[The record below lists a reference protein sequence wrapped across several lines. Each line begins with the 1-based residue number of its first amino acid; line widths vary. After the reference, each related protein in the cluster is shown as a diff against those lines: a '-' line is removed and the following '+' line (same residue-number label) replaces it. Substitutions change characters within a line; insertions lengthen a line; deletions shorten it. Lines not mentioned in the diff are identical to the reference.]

1 MFLNLEFK
9 MPQTPTQSLAELA
22 LSICQHSSMKSFKI
36 IYNRIISSISISISI
51 NNDIHIIRIGF
62 RIRITNALMCSSF

>member
-1 MFLNLEFK
+1 MFLNLKFK

-36 IYNRIISSISISISI
+36 IYNRIISSISISIS
-51 NNDIHIIRIGF
+51 NDIHIIRIGF

>member
-1 MFLNLEFK
+1 

-36 IYNRIISSISISISI
+36 IYNRIISSISI